1 MCTAHLLLS
10 KSEKNQKMEVLEH
23 LFIACAYNFNINI
36 LFKRFFTESIYYI
49 YTNLIKTF
57 FSFFNPNTFYNTA
70 SSNVI
75 NRRRL
80 VLQREDTRREDLFI
94 VGRSDHKDADTGRKI
109 LYHWLGE
116 PGEVSAHENRDKEYM
131 QKFLSK
137 SKEDCLPKVKGLD
150 VENYLPGKAPLI
162 SYLKVDLFANVGGY
176 QFPPKLYLEKLSSR
190 CSLDEESL
198 LGLDIREVTLG
209 RSSEDKVMEV
219 LDWAVSKIRENQT
232 MFPGEACSFHVE
244 EFSIPVWKY
253 NELKRIQENYYDDP
267 KPLIISVPHPK
278 QHNCRK
284 LPSRI
289 LIGDG
294 ISWVLSIRFNF
305 DIFEDE
311 DGKKLYKLSPSTIPE
326 VFYSFLKTLPY
337 LYGYESIRARD
348 LIKDTLRNIYGVDAI
363 LPDCLEVESL
373 ATATGWKPGTADL
386 FNAHLI
392 TMGGLLNLEI
402 KGLDQLNCLDWV
414 DLPDEFRIYFV
425 GIVRFGYSN
434 YIILMGL
441 LMRNL
446 FPDIDAL
453 CSTIELRQPET
464 IKWFAWFVGKCIG
477 ETSVSLKQKNKAETR
492 VDLVKSLRKHVINDD
507 QKYIGSSPDDLIC
520 LFSQLIPDWP
530 TVVYGGPR
538 YLHSV
543 LPFFVEQIQLL
554 QGFKETH
561 PRLHPLISRKIDEKF
576 IRSCTYNR
584 GISREDEYEG
594 CEFLGL
600 ECKPS
605 LEHKVFNLD
614 ISAISNKDIS
624 ALATQTGQAKVLGIL
639 EFVRLHP
646 NKINSLLSH
655 INKIDFDQIPVPF
668 WLERVSLYERIRLMH
683 LFLFNV
689 PAATVPRIDE
699 EVRSRQQNVV
709 QQEESTRRKDEKVL
723 EHRRV
728 REELFHANI
737 SQYQGS
743 ARSRVGLQQQIY
755 NQVPG
760 DHHKRNQKWRNSKK
774 KMYARVKGK
783 HQYIPRKVWK
793 ALGKKGLRPT
803 EGSVEE
809 ISSSGRDL
817 RQVLDKKRKD
827 LVVLEAQNTEY
838 QSRPKPLN
846 TASDY
851 DDPMEGSSSGA
862 KRARSQSPDWNRYV
876 HISESKRGCQG
887 GIFTPGQYS
896 PRGSPA
902 RDSRSI
908 PIRRKIS
915 PSFQSSGNNSPDS
928 SRNYESDES
937 DDDYRNY

>member
-1 MCTAHLLLS
+1 
-10 KSEKNQKMEVLEH
+10 MELLEH
-23 LFIACAYNFNINI
+23 LLIVHTYNFIINI
-36 LFKRFFTESIYYI
+36 IFKRFLTESINYI
-49 YTNLIKTF
+49 YINLIKFF

-70 SSNVI
+70 STNIVNS
-75 NRRRL
+75 RRL
-80 VLQREDTRREDLFI
+80 VLKREDTRREDLFI
-94 VGRSDHKDADTGRKI
+94 VNRPDQKEEDTGRKI
-109 LYHWLGE
+109 LYHWLGK
-116 PGEVSAHENRDKEYM
+116 PGKAGSHENRDKEYM

-137 SKEDCLPKVKGLD
+137 SKEDSLPKVKGLD
-150 VENYLPGKAPLI
+150 VEDYLPGKAPLI
-162 SYLKVDLFANVGGY
+162 TYLKVDLYATVGGY
-176 QFPPKLYLEKLSSR
+176 QFPPKLFLEKLSSR

-198 LGLDIREVTLG
+198 LGIEIREVTLG
-209 RSSEDKVMEV
+209 KSSENKVMEI
-219 LDWAVSKIRENQT
+219 LDWAVIKIRENQT

-253 NELKRIQENYYDDP
+253 NELKRIQKNSYDDP
-267 KPLIISVPHPK
+267 KPLIISVPHLK
-278 QHNCRK
+278 QPNCRK

-294 ISWVLSIRFNF
+294 VSWVLSIRFNF

-311 DGKKLYKLSPSTIPE
+311 NGKKFYKLSPSTIPE

-337 LYGYESIRARD
+337 LYGYESIHARD
-348 LIKDTLRNIYGVDAI
+348 LIKDTLIDIYGVDVI
-363 LPDCLEVESL
+363 LPDCLETESL
-373 ATATGWKPGTADL
+373 ATAAGWKPDTVDL
-386 FNAHLI
+386 SNANLI

-402 KGLDQLNCLDWV
+402 MGLDQLNCLEWV
-414 DLPDEFRIYFV
+414 DLPDEFKIYFV

-464 IKWFAWFVGKCIG
+464 IKWFAWLVGKCIG

-492 VDLVKSLRKHVINDD
+492 IDLVKSLRKHVISNG
-507 QKYIGSSPDDLIC
+507 QKYVESSPDFLIC

-561 PRLHPLISRKIDEKF
+561 PRLHPLIIREIDDNF

-584 GISREDEYEG
+584 GMFREDEYEG

-614 ISAISNKDIS
+614 INAISNMDIS
-624 ALATQTGQAKVLGIL
+624 ALATQTGQAKVLGVL

-646 NKINSLLSH
+646 NKINSLLSN
-655 INKIDFDQIPVPF
+655 INRIDLDQIPVPF

-689 PAATVPRIDE
+689 PSATVPRIDE
-699 EVRSRQQNVV
+699 EVRSRHQNVV
-709 QQEESTRRKDEKVL
+709 QQEISTRRKDEKVL
-723 EHRRV
+723 ENRRS
-728 REELFHANI
+728 REELFQANI

-743 ARSRVGLQQQIY
+743 ARSRVGIQQQIY

-760 DHHKRNQKWRNSKK
+760 DHHKRNLKWRNSKK

-783 HQYIPRKVWK
+783 DQYIPRKVWK

-809 ISSSGRDL
+809 TSSSGRDL

-846 TASDY
+846 NVSDY

-876 HISESKRGCQG
+876 HISESKRDCQG

-902 RDSRSI
+902 RGSRSI
-908 PIRRKIS
+908 SIRRNIS
-915 PSFQSSGNNSPDS
+915 PSFHSRGNNSPDP

-937 DDDYRNY
+937 DD